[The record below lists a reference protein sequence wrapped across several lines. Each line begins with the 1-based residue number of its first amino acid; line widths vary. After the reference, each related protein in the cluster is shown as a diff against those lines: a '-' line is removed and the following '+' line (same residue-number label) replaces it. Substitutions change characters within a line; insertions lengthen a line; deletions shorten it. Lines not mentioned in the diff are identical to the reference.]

1 MNSVAQTLRRHGL
14 RFTDRELRVWLD
26 NFAPRRR
33 RKLAASA
40 PQESSTNAANS
51 PQARRSPAAAS
62 RANKVSLV
70 SSNSSSLRSDAP
82 PELFETSTASNGA
95 KPSRRKPK
103 AVPDT
108 AWVEPLLAEA
118 RKLQR
123 VAIRDL
129 PADSG
134 RIVFGRY
141 HALKFGGC
149 TANEHTNK
157 LKGLQVAAGL
167 ASMARS
173 ATYGA
178 MTCGEYAGYARKV
191 HAERNGS
198 PWFDVFLIRAY
209 CEFETGGAA

>member
-1 MNSVAQTLRRHGL
+1 
-14 RFTDRELRVWLD
+14 
-26 NFAPRRR
+26 
-33 RKLAASA
+33 
-40 PQESSTNAANS
+40 
-51 PQARRSPAAAS
+51 
-62 RANKVSLV
+62 
-70 SSNSSSLRSDAP
+70 
-82 PELFETSTASNGA
+82 
-95 KPSRRKPK
+95 
-103 AVPDT
+103 
-108 AWVEPLLAEA
+108 LAEA

-209 CEFETGGAA
+209 CEFETGRAQAQGGAA